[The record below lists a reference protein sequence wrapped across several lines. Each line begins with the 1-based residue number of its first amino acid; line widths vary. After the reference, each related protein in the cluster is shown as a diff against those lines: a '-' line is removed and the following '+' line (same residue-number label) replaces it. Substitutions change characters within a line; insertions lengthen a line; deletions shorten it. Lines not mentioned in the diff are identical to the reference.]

1 MWPALEAMGRK
12 YPRALAS
19 QLGSPDTAIAYGAAR
34 LSGQTRLVEAK
45 DELVRL
51 FKKSDAA
58 GRRITIEALAAIGD
72 AGALSAVQEA
82 LDDADRDVRITAAR
96 ALGNANSN
104 AARERLRAAI
114 ASKGLREADLTE
126 KIAFFE
132 AYGAIA
138 VQEDLERL
146 DRLLNGRKLLGRESP
161 EMRSC
166 AAMALGRIALPEART
181 ILMKAA
187 DEQHPLIRNA
197 VNKALEAPRRYR

>member
-1 MWPALEAMGRK
+1 MGRR

-19 QLGSPDTAIAYGAAR
+19 QTASPDLAIAYGAAR
-34 LSGQTRLVEAK
+34 LIGRIRLNEAK
-45 DELVRL
+45 DTVVAL
-51 FKKSDAA
+51 FKKSDAE
-58 GRRITIEALAAIGD
+58 GRRVAIEALAAIGD

-96 ALGNANSN
+96 ALGNASSA
-104 AARERLRAAI
+104 AARERLRASI
-114 ASKGLREADLTE
+114 ASKSLRDADLTE

-132 AYGAIA
+132 AYGTIA
-138 VQEDLERL
+138 VAEDLDQL

-166 AAMALGRIALPEART
+166 AAMALGRIASPEARA
-181 ILMKAA
+181 ILQKAT
-187 DEQHPLIRNA
+187 DDMHPLVRNA